1 MDKIFTTRFIRFGI
15 VGILGTGID
24 FGVTWL
30 CKEQFK
36 INKYLAN
43 TIGFICAVCSNYF
56 FNRLWTF
63 ESTDNHIV
71 LQFSKFLVVAL
82 IGLGINNL
90 LLYLLIKNTK
100 QNFYL
105 LKLIV
110 TGVVVF
116 WNFFANLL
124 YTFH

>member
-1 MDKIFTTRFIRFGI
+1 MDKIFATRFIRFGM
-15 VGILGTGID
+15 VGLLGTGID
-24 FGVTWL
+24 FGMTWL
-30 CKEQFK
+30 CKEQLK

-43 TIGFICAVCSNYF
+43 TIGFSCAVCSNYLL
-56 FNRLWTF
+56 NRFWTF
-63 ESTDNHIV
+63 ESTDNHIM

-82 IGLGINNL
+82 MGLAINNL
-90 LLYLLIKNTK
+90 LLYLLVKK
-100 QNFYL
+100 VKYNFYL